1 MKLWENARMV
11 PMADAIPG
19 TEVIDDGALLTH
31 GESILA
37 VGTREAVL
45 SHAALSEKGGH
56 LDKPVEEVVDCGGGL
71 LLPGLIDCH
80 THLAYGG
87 DRSREF
93 EQRLEGVSY
102 QEIARQGGGIR
113 STVAA
118 TRQTAQQELASLA
131 LGRASRM
138 CANGVTTLE
147 VKSGYG
153 LSVEDEEKMLSA
165 ARSLSER
172 LPVSIHTTFLGAHAV
187 PEEFHERSDDYIQLV
202 CEEMLPAVARQ
213 GLADSVDAFCENIA
227 FSSQQ
232 VRQVFEKARELGLPV
247 RLHADQLTN
256 CGGAAL
262 AAEFGA
268 LSADH
273 LEYTDEAG
281 VRALAESGTVAVLL
295 PGAFY
300 FLKETQCPPVA
311 LFREH
316 QVPIA
321 LATDYNPGSSPV
333 DSLLLVL
340 NMACV
345 MFGLT
350 PREAVAGVTIHAA
363 KALGL
368 SDRGVLQP
376 GRLAD
381 FAVFDVE
388 TLAHLCY
395 PIGVAPARMVVQAG
409 RLTRPLHQ
417 HS

>member
-1 MKLWENARMV
+1 
-11 PMADAIPG
+11 MADKVPG
-19 TEVIDDGALLTH
+19 TEVIEEGALLTD
-31 GESILA
+31 GEEIVA
-37 VGTREAVL
+37 VGRREEVL
-45 SHAALSEKGGH
+45 SHAALADKGGEV
-56 LDKPVEEVVDCGGGL
+56 DKRVEEVADCGGGL
-71 LLPGLIDCH
+71 VLPGLIDCH
-80 THLAYGG
+80 THLVYGG

-102 QEIARQGGGIR
+102 QEISRQGGGIR

-118 TRQTAQQELASLA
+118 TRESSEQELGSSAS
-131 LGRASRM
+131 GRVSRM

-153 LSVEDEEKMLSA
+153 LTLKDEEKILSV

-172 LPVSIHTTFLGAHAV
+172 LPVSIHTTFLGAHAI

-202 CEEMLPAVARQ
+202 CEEMLPSVARQ

-232 VRQVFEKARELGLPV
+232 VRQVFEKARDLGLPV

-281 VRALAESGTVAVLL
+281 VKALAESGTVAVLL

-300 FLKETQCPPVA
+300 FLKEKQCPPVE
-311 LFREH
+311 LFREN

-350 PREAVAGVTIHAA
+350 PREAVAGVTVHAA

-368 SDRGVLQP
+368 PDRGVLKP
-376 GRLAD
+376 GSRAD

-388 TLAHLCY
+388 TLSHLCY
-395 PIGVAPARMVVQAG
+395 PIGAAPARMVVQAG
-409 RLTRPLHQ
+409 GLTSPLR
-417 HS
+417 

>member
-1 MKLWENARMV
+1 
-11 PMADAIPG
+11 MADKVPG
-19 TEVIDDGALLTH
+19 TEVIEEGALLTD
-31 GESILA
+31 GDQIVT
-37 VGTREAVL
+37 VGRRPDVL
-45 SHAALSEKGGH
+45 SHSALAIS
-56 LDKPVEEVVDCGGGL
+56 DREVDEAVDCAGGL

-80 THLAYGG
+80 THLVFGG

-102 QEIARQGGGIR
+102 QEISRQGGGIR

-118 TRQTAQQELASLA
+118 TRESSEQELRSSAS
-131 LGRASRM
+131 GRVSRM

-153 LSVEDEEKMLSA
+153 LTLEDEEKMLSV

-172 LPVSIHTTFLGAHAV
+172 LPVSIHTTFLGAHAI
-187 PEEFHERSDDYIQLV
+187 PEEFHGKNDDYIQLV
-202 CEEMLPAVARQ
+202 CEEMLPSVAKQ
-213 GLADSVDAFCENIA
+213 QLADSVDAFCENIA
-227 FSSQQ
+227 FTNQQ
-232 VRQVFEKARELGLPV
+232 VRQVFEKARELSLPV

-256 CGGAAL
+256 SGGAAL

-273 LEYTDEAG
+273 LEYTDEVG
-281 VRALAESGTVAVLL
+281 VKALARSGTVAVLL

-300 FLKETQCPPVA
+300 FLKEKQCPPVA
-311 LFREH
+311 LLREH
-316 QVPIA
+316 QVPMA
-321 LATDYNPGSSPV
+321 LATDCNPGSSPV
-333 DSLLLVL
+333 DSLLLML
-340 NMACV
+340 NMGCV

-368 SDRGVLQP
+368 SDRGALKP
-376 GRLAD
+376 GSRAD

-388 TLAHLCY
+388 TLSHLCY
-395 PIGVAPARMVVQAG
+395 PIGVEPARMVVQAG
-409 RLTRPLHQ
+409 CLTGLPHKAL
-417 HS
+417 